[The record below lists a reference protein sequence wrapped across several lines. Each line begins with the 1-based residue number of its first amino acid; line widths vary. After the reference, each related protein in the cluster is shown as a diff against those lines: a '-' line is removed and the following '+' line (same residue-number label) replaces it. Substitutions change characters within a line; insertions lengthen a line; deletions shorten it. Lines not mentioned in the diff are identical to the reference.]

1 MANANELLGLLHGLY
16 GVGAVL
22 SPLAATSLITKA
34 NVSWYYFYYIMVGL
48 GPKPFV
54 QRELILICI
63 GGLRGD

>member
-34 NVSWYYFYYIMVGL
+34 NVSWYYFYYIMVG
-48 GPKPFV
+48 P
-54 QRELILICI
+54 ELRISVYCQFKLTCI
-63 GGLRGD
+63 GGLRGP